1 MAQQAALADEL
12 SALNERGGSYEAE
25 LSAKRKAQSGLLRQ
39 RMQLEKEQKRLQQKQ
54 QKKVCCPRRVASS
67 VGGVAVLMP
76 PFMPSFLR
84 SSPKAE
90 GHGSGVRVSSACLR
104 LVPLLPHHQPH
115 CCLPHVC
122 CRTQPRPGCV
132 RRPLA

>member
-54 QKKVCCPRRVASS
+54 QKKVCCPRRVASG

-90 GHGSGVRVSSACLR
+90 GHGSGVGVSSACLR
-104 LVPLLPHHQPH
+104 LWCRYCHITNPTAA
-115 CCLPHVC
+115 CLMCAAGPS
-122 CRTQPRPGCV
+122 QGP
-132 RRPLA
+132 AA